1 MRLKDKVIIITGATS
16 GIGKAIAVRAV
27 AEGAK
32 VVIHGIDQV
41 AGQKVVD
48 HLGKNAVLC
57 IADLAKAD
65 SPAEIVDCA
74 IKSFGQID
82 GLVNNAAIIE
92 RNNLSQITPEAFAK
106 TITVNLQSALFLI
119 QACYEHLKKSK
130 GAVLNI
136 GSINAY
142 SGESSLLA
150 YSIGKAGLQTMS
162 RNLANAHG
170 VDQVRF
176 NLINPGWILTEREYV
191 DQIKKGLPEKWP
203 EKLGKENIP
212 FGVMST
218 PEQLAR
224 VTCPVLVAIGDQD
237 FAGPGDGLVT
247 LLPNARLV
255 VLKKCDHFAT
265 TENFDFFDAALGFLE
280 AAPS

>member
-16 GIGKAIAVRAV
+16 GIGSAIAVKAV
-27 AEGAK
+27 SEGAK
-32 VVIHGIDQV
+32 VLIHGIDQ
-41 AGQKVVD
+41 AGGQKVVD
-48 HLGKNAVLC
+48 QLGNSAALC
-57 IADLAKAD
+57 IADLAQDWAPKK
-65 SPAEIVDCA
+65 IVDAA
-74 IKSFGQID
+74 ISAFGKID

-92 RNNLSQITPEAFAK
+92 RNNLLQLTPEAFAK

-150 YSIGKAGLQTMS
+150 YSIGKAGLQTMT

-176 NLINPGWILTEREYV
+176 NLINPGWILTQREYV
-191 DQIKKGLPEKWP
+191 DQIKKGMPDKWP

-218 PEQLAR
+218 PEQLAAACSYWLGAESR
-224 VTCPVLVAIGDQD
+224 PFTGSVVELEQFSIIGRN
-237 FAGPGDGLVT
+237 PE
-247 LLPNARLV
+247 
-255 VLKKCDHFAT
+255 K
-265 TENFDFFDAALGFLE
+265 
-280 AAPS
+280 

>member
-1 MRLKDKVIIITGATS
+1 MMRLKDKVIIITGATS
-16 GIGKAIAVRAV
+16 GIGKAIALRAV

-32 VVIHGIDQV
+32 VVIHGIDQA

-48 HLGKNAVLC
+48 HLGKSAVLC
-57 IADLAKAD
+57 IADLATTDAP
-65 SPAEIVDCA
+65 SEIVDCA

-92 RNNLSQITPEAFAK
+92 RNNLLQITPEAFAK

-119 QACYEHLKKSK
+119 KASYEHLKKSK

-150 YSIGKAGLQTMS
+150 YSIGKAGLQTMT

-218 PEQLAR
+218 PEQLASACIYWLGDESR
-224 VTCPVLVAIGDQD
+224 PFTGSVVELEQFSIIGRN
-237 FAGPGDGLVT
+237 PE
-247 LLPNARLV
+247 
-255 VLKKCDHFAT
+255 K
-265 TENFDFFDAALGFLE
+265 
-280 AAPS
+280 

>member
-16 GIGKAIAVRAV
+16 GIGRAIAVKAV
-27 AEGAK
+27 SEGAK
-32 VVIHGIDQV
+32 VIIHGIDQV
-41 AGQKVVD
+41 GGQKVVD
-48 HLGKNAVLC
+48 QLGNSAALC
-57 IADLAKAD
+57 IADLADPATPKKIAD
-65 SPAEIVDCA
+65 AA
-74 IKSFGQID
+74 ISAFGQID

-92 RNNLSQITPEAFAK
+92 RNNLSQLTPEAFSK
-106 TITVNLQSALFLI
+106 TITINLQSALFLI

-150 YSIGKAGLQTMS
+150 YSIGKAGLQTMT

-191 DQIKKGLPEKWP
+191 DQVKKGMPEKWP

-218 PEQLAR
+218 PEQLAAACIYWLGDESR
-224 VTCPVLVAIGDQD
+224 PFTGSVVELEQFSIIGRN
-237 FAGPGDGLVT
+237 PE
-247 LLPNARLV
+247 
-255 VLKKCDHFAT
+255 K
-265 TENFDFFDAALGFLE
+265 
-280 AAPS
+280 

>member
-16 GIGKAIAVRAV
+16 GIGSAIAVKAV
-27 AEGAK
+27 SEGAK
-32 VVIHGIDQV
+32 VLIHGIDQ
-41 AGQKVVD
+41 AGGQKVVD
-48 HLGKNAVLC
+48 QLGNSAALC
-57 IADLAKAD
+57 IADLAQDFAPKKIAD
-65 SPAEIVDCA
+65 AA
-74 IKSFGQID
+74 IAAFGKID

-92 RNNLSQITPEAFAK
+92 RNNLLQLTPGAFAK

-150 YSIGKAGLQTMS
+150 YSIGKAGLQTMT

-176 NLINPGWILTEREYV
+176 NLINPGWILTQREYV
-191 DQIKKGLPEKWP
+191 DQIKKGMPDKWP

-218 PEQLAR
+218 PEQLAAACIYWLGDESR
-224 VTCPVLVAIGDQD
+224 PFTGSVVELEQFSIIGRN
-237 FAGPGDGLVT
+237 PE
-247 LLPNARLV
+247 
-255 VLKKCDHFAT
+255 K
-265 TENFDFFDAALGFLE
+265 
-280 AAPS
+280 

>member
-16 GIGKAIAVRAV
+16 GIGKALAV
-27 AEGAK
+27 AAVNEGAK
-32 VVIHGIDQV
+32 VLVHGIDQSS
-41 AGQKVVD
+41 GEKVVEN
-48 HLGKNAVLC
+48 LGKNAALC
-57 IADLAKAD
+57 IADLADPSTPKKIAD
-65 SPAEIVDCA
+65 AA
-74 IKSFGQID
+74 ILAFGQID

-92 RNNLSQITPEAFAK
+92 RNNLLQLTPEAFTK
-106 TITVNLQSALFLI
+106 TITINLQSALFLI

-150 YSIGKAGLQTMS
+150 YSIGKAGLQTMT

-191 DQIKKGLPEKWP
+191 DQIKKGMPDKWP

-218 PEQLAR
+218 PEQLAAACIYWLGDESR
-224 VTCPVLVAIGDQD
+224 PFTGSVVELEQFSIIGRN
-237 FAGPGDGLVT
+237 PE
-247 LLPNARLV
+247 
-255 VLKKCDHFAT
+255 K
-265 TENFDFFDAALGFLE
+265 
-280 AAPS
+280 

>member
-16 GIGKAIAVRAV
+16 GIGSAIAVKAV
-27 AEGAK
+27 SEGAK
-32 VVIHGIDQV
+32 VLIHGIDQ
-41 AGQKVVD
+41 AGGQKVVD
-48 HLGKNAVLC
+48 QLGNSAALC
-57 IADLAKAD
+57 IADLAQD
-65 SPAEIVDCA
+65 SAPKKIVDAA
-74 IKSFGQID
+74 ISAFGKID

-92 RNNLSQITPEAFAK
+92 RNNLLQLTPEAFAK

-150 YSIGKAGLQTMS
+150 YSIGKAGLQTMT

-176 NLINPGWILTEREYV
+176 NLINPGWILTQREYV
-191 DQIKKGLPEKWP
+191 DQIKKGMPDKWP

-218 PEQLAR
+218 PEQLAAACIYWLGDESR
-224 VTCPVLVAIGDQD
+224 PFTGSVVELEQFSIIGRN
-237 FAGPGDGLVT
+237 PE
-247 LLPNARLV
+247 
-255 VLKKCDHFAT
+255 K
-265 TENFDFFDAALGFLE
+265 
-280 AAPS
+280 

>member
-16 GIGKAIAVRAV
+16 GIGKALAV
-27 AEGAK
+27 AAVNEGAK
-32 VVIHGIDQV
+32 VLVHGIDQSS
-41 AGQKVVD
+41 GEKVVEN
-48 HLGKNAVLC
+48 LGKNAELC
-57 IADLAKAD
+57 IADLADPSTPKKIAD
-65 SPAEIVDCA
+65 AA
-74 IKSFGQID
+74 ILAFGQID

-92 RNNLSQITPEAFAK
+92 RNNLLQLTPEAFTK
-106 TITVNLQSALFLI
+106 TITINLQSALFLI

-150 YSIGKAGLQTMS
+150 YSIGKAGLQTMT

-191 DQIKKGLPEKWP
+191 DQIKKGMPDKWP

-218 PEQLAR
+218 PEQLAAACIYWLGDESR
-224 VTCPVLVAIGDQD
+224 PFTGSVVELEQFSIIGRN
-237 FAGPGDGLVT
+237 PE
-247 LLPNARLV
+247 
-255 VLKKCDHFAT
+255 K
-265 TENFDFFDAALGFLE
+265 
-280 AAPS
+280 

>member
-16 GIGKAIAVRAV
+16 GIGRAIAIRAV

-32 VVIHGIDQV
+32 VLVHGIDQSE
-41 AGQKVVD
+41 GEKVVAD
-48 HLGKNAVLC
+48 LGKNATLC
-57 IADLAKAD
+57 IADLAEPDAPKKIAD
-65 SPAEIVDCA
+65 AA
-74 IKSFGQID
+74 TTAFGKID

-92 RNNLSQITPEAFAK
+92 RNNLSQLTPEAFTK
-106 TITVNLQSALFLI
+106 TITINLQSALFLI
-119 QACYEHLKKSK
+119 QACFEQLKQSK

-150 YSIGKAGLQTMS
+150 YSIGKAGLQTMT

-176 NLINPGWILTEREYV
+176 NLINPGWILTQREYV
-191 DQIKKGLPEKWP
+191 DQIKKGMPDKWP
-203 EKLGKENIP
+203 EKLGKDNIP

-218 PEQLAR
+218 PEQLAAACIYWLGDESR
-224 VTCPVLVAIGDQD
+224 PFTGSVVELEQFSIIGRN
-237 FAGPGDGLVT
+237 PE
-247 LLPNARLV
+247 
-255 VLKKCDHFAT
+255 K
-265 TENFDFFDAALGFLE
+265 
-280 AAPS
+280 

>member
-16 GIGKAIAVRAV
+16 GIGSAIAVKAV
-27 AEGAK
+27 SEGAK
-32 VVIHGIDQV
+32 VLIHGIDQ
-41 AGQKVVD
+41 AGGQKVVD
-48 HLGKNAVLC
+48 QLGNSAALC
-57 IADLAKAD
+57 IADLAQDLAPKK
-65 SPAEIVDCA
+65 IVDAA
-74 IKSFGQID
+74 ISAFGKID

-92 RNNLSQITPEAFAK
+92 RNNLLQLTPEAFAK

-150 YSIGKAGLQTMS
+150 YSIGKAGLQTMT

-176 NLINPGWILTEREYV
+176 NLINPGWILTQREYV
-191 DQIKKGLPEKWP
+191 DQIKKGMPDKWP

-218 PEQLAR
+218 PEQLAAACIYWLGDESR
-224 VTCPVLVAIGDQD
+224 PFTGSVVELEQFSIIGRN
-237 FAGPGDGLVT
+237 PE
-247 LLPNARLV
+247 
-255 VLKKCDHFAT
+255 K
-265 TENFDFFDAALGFLE
+265 
-280 AAPS
+280 

>member
-16 GIGKAIAVRAV
+16 GIGSAIAVKAV
-27 AEGAK
+27 SEGAK
-32 VVIHGIDQV
+32 VLIHGIDQ
-41 AGQKVVD
+41 AGGQKVVD
-48 HLGKNAVLC
+48 QLGNSAALC
-57 IADLAKAD
+57 IADLAQD
-65 SPAEIVDCA
+65 SAPKKIVDAA
-74 IKSFGQID
+74 ISAFGKID

-92 RNNLSQITPEAFAK
+92 RNNLLQLTPEAFAK

-150 YSIGKAGLQTMS
+150 YSIGKAGLQTMT

-170 VDQVRF
+170 IDQVRF
-176 NLINPGWILTEREYV
+176 NLINPGWILTQREYV
-191 DQIKKGLPEKWP
+191 DQIKKGMPDKWP

-218 PEQLAR
+218 PEQLAAACIYWLGDESR
-224 VTCPVLVAIGDQD
+224 PFTGSVVELEQFSIIGRN
-237 FAGPGDGLVT
+237 PE
-247 LLPNARLV
+247 
-255 VLKKCDHFAT
+255 K
-265 TENFDFFDAALGFLE
+265 
-280 AAPS
+280 

>member
-16 GIGKAIAVRAV
+16 GIGRAIAIRAV

-32 VVIHGIDQV
+32 VLVHGIDQSE
-41 AGQKVVD
+41 GEKVIAD
-48 HLGKNAVLC
+48 LGKNATLC
-57 IADLAKAD
+57 IANLAEPDAPKKIAD
-65 SPAEIVDCA
+65 AA
-74 IKSFGQID
+74 TTAFGKID

-92 RNNLSQITPEAFAK
+92 RNNLSQLTPEAFTK
-106 TITVNLQSALFLI
+106 TITINLQSALFLI
-119 QACYEHLKKSK
+119 QACFEQLKQSK

-150 YSIGKAGLQTMS
+150 YSIGKAGLQTMT

-176 NLINPGWILTEREYV
+176 NLINPGWILTQREYV
-191 DQIKKGLPEKWP
+191 DQIKKGMPDKWP
-203 EKLGKENIP
+203 EKLGKDNIP

-218 PEQLAR
+218 PEQLAAACIYWLGDESR
-224 VTCPVLVAIGDQD
+224 PFTGSVVELEQFSIIGRN
-237 FAGPGDGLVT
+237 PE
-247 LLPNARLV
+247 
-255 VLKKCDHFAT
+255 K
-265 TENFDFFDAALGFLE
+265 
-280 AAPS
+280 

>member
-16 GIGKAIAVRAV
+16 GIGSAIAVKAV
-27 AEGAK
+27 NEGAK
-32 VVIHGIDQV
+32 VLIHGIDQ
-41 AGQKVVD
+41 AGGQKVVD
-48 HLGKNAVLC
+48 QLGNSAALC
-57 IADLAKAD
+57 IADLAQDWAPKK
-65 SPAEIVDCA
+65 IVDAA
-74 IKSFGQID
+74 ISAFGKID

-92 RNNLSQITPEAFAK
+92 RNNLLQLTPEAFAK

-150 YSIGKAGLQTMS
+150 YSIGKAGLQTMT

-176 NLINPGWILTEREYV
+176 NLINPGWILTQREYV
-191 DQIKKGLPEKWP
+191 DQIKKGMPDKWP

-218 PEQLAR
+218 PEQLAAACIYWLGDESR
-224 VTCPVLVAIGDQD
+224 PFTGSVVELEQFSIIGRN
-237 FAGPGDGLVT
+237 PE
-247 LLPNARLV
+247 
-255 VLKKCDHFAT
+255 K
-265 TENFDFFDAALGFLE
+265 
-280 AAPS
+280 

>member
-16 GIGKAIAVRAV
+16 GIGRAIAIRAV
-27 AEGAK
+27 KEGAK
-32 VVIHGIDQV
+32 VLVHGIDQSE
-41 AGQKVVD
+41 GQKVVD
-48 HLGKNAVLC
+48 HLGKSAALC
-57 IADLAKAD
+57 IADLADPSAPKKIAD
-65 SPAEIVDCA
+65 AA
-74 IKSFGQID
+74 ISAFGQID

-92 RNNLSQITPEAFAK
+92 RNNLLQLTPEAFTK

-119 QACYEHLKKSK
+119 QACYEPLKKSK

-150 YSIGKAGLQTMS
+150 YSIGKAGLQTMT

-191 DQIKKGLPEKWP
+191 DQVKKGMPEKWP

-218 PEQLAR
+218 PEQLAAACIYWLGDESR
-224 VTCPVLVAIGDQD
+224 PFTGSVVELEQFSIIGRN
-237 FAGPGDGLVT
+237 PE
-247 LLPNARLV
+247 
-255 VLKKCDHFAT
+255 K
-265 TENFDFFDAALGFLE
+265 
-280 AAPS
+280 